1 MEGLKSRLTPSG
13 SATEKG
19 IIPLNPQD
27 PPLILPLT
35 VIAGDQTE
43 SAPPP
48 APVGAMSVGELRD
61 SHHRV
66 IRDLRLSITDRCNYR
81 CTYCM
86 DPDFRYMPKRV
97 LLSLEEYLTLARVCV
112 SLGVEKI
119 RITGGEPTMYPQ
131 LNEVI
136 EYLGSLPLRDLAL
149 TTNGSLLDKKPLR
162 RWHAAGLKRITL
174 SLDSLQPD
182 RVKAIT
188 RTNTGPE
195 TVIRAIEIA
204 REAGFDPI
212 KVNAVI
218 MRNVNEDEIAD
229 FADFAREHDIDMRF
243 IEFMPLDSSRTWDRS
258 KVVTADEMLEK
269 ISTRHELVPLDQ
281 GDPHSTSL
289 NYTFADGAPGRIG
302 IIAPVTRVFCGAC
315 SRLRITAD
323 GKVRPCLFSHK
334 EWDIRPVL
342 RSGGSD
348 EDIAAFLRDAT
359 WTKQKGHGISE
370 AGFVQPERTMSAIGG

>member
-1 MEGLKSRLTPSG
+1 MSTAQQLSVDDETPVRGVVLLAVGVGERLEAGVPALVRNRLDRFDTPVEGLFGLRAS
-13 SATEKG
+13 
-19 IIPLNPQD
+19 
-27 PPLILPLT
+27 LIVAQVRALLLHPGVDLVVASFQRGDGT
-35 VIAGDQTE
+35 AG
-43 SAPPP
+43 
-48 APVGAMSVGELRD
+48 
-61 SHHRV
+61 
-66 IRDLRLSITDRCNYR
+66 
-81 CTYCM
+81 
-86 DPDFRYMPKRV
+86 
-97 LLSLEEYLTLARVCV
+97 
-112 SLGVEKI
+112 
-119 RITGGEPTMYPQ
+119 
-131 LNEVI
+131 
-136 EYLGSLPLRDLAL
+136 
-149 TTNGSLLDKKPLR
+149 
-162 RWHAAGLKRITL
+162 
-174 SLDSLQPD
+174 
-182 RVKAIT
+182 
-188 RTNTGPE
+188 
-195 TVIRAIEIA
+195 
-204 REAGFDPI
+204 EAGFDAI

-243 IEFMPLDSSRTWDRS
+243 IGFMPLDSSRTWDRS

-348 EDIAAFLRDAT
+348 EDIAAFLRNAT